1 MLLLKWICLLVY
13 GLAILI
19 FVSIIARGLKYR
31 DKPIYTEFK
40 LTEDDVDF
48 LQDLQF
54 EMLTQDHVG
63 QAAPRF
69 WVVEGTERIFCGTEY
84 GTDGEILYQDT
95 DECADGLDNAVEYF
109 LNNYVA
115 ELEEKDIVI
124 EKDDVM
130 NGYAVKHTVIDDD
143 GDDLSDT
150 VNVWTIEELIEALEE
165 HDIIDSGSY
174 SSACYKLAPHIYP
187 NTLFLTNRSCKSH
200 IQWNHYHYSS
210 DAHSYAMTAWRS
222 PEVERLWG
230 ILDKIDW
237 EAMRCNQFG
246 TKAHPK
252 CSKKQ
257 RKSSQE

>member
-1 MLLLKWICLLVY
+1 MLFLKYACLLVY
-13 GLAILI
+13 GLAML
-19 FVSIIARGLKYR
+19 VLVLIIARGMKYR
-31 DKPIYTEFK
+31 DKPMYAEFK
-40 LTEDDVDF
+40 LTEDDIDF

-69 WVVEGTERIFCGTEY
+69 WVVEGTERVFCGTEY
-84 GTDGEILYQDT
+84 GTDGEILYRDV
-95 DECADGLDNAVEYF
+95 DECADGLDEAVEYF
-109 LNNYVA
+109 LNNYGA
-115 ELEEKDIVI
+115 ELEENDVVI

-130 NGYAVKHTVIDDD
+130 GGYAVKHVVQHAD
-143 GDDLSDT
+143 GEELIAME
-150 VNVWTIEELIEALEE
+150 NAWTIEELIDALEE
-165 HDIIDSGSY
+165 YDVIGSSAY

-200 IQWNHYHYSS
+200 IEWNHYHYSS

-222 PEVERLWG
+222 PEVERLWS

-237 EAMRCNQFG
+237 EAMRCNQYG
-246 TKAHPK
+246 AKVQPK

-257 RKSSQE
+257 SK